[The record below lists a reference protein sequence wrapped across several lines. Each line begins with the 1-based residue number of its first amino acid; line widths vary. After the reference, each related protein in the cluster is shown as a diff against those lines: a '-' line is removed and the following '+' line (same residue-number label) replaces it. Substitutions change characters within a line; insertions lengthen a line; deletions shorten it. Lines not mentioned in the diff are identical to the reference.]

1 MSLNRRGPLPIK
13 KCGRNNQKKDND
25 QKKKRVKEE
34 WQRKLLEEERKR
46 DDKIQF
52 DKSLAK
58 TLEIEG
64 GKTGSAPV
72 KTAPRRD
79 MTSAEMDQEFREI
92 NAAQMRV
99 NTRTAVDQIVG
110 SEVNRRKEGE

>member
-1 MSLNRRGPLPIK
+1 L
-13 KCGRNNQKKDND
+13 
-25 QKKKRVKEE
+25 KEE
-34 WQRKLLEEERKR
+34 WQRKSVEEKRKR

-72 KTAPRRD
+72 KTAPRKD
-79 MTSAEMDQEFREI
+79 MTSAEMDQEFKEL
-92 NAAQMRV
+92 NATQMRV
-99 NTRTAVDQIVG
+99 NTRAAVDQIVG
-110 SEVNRRKEGE
+110 SEVNR